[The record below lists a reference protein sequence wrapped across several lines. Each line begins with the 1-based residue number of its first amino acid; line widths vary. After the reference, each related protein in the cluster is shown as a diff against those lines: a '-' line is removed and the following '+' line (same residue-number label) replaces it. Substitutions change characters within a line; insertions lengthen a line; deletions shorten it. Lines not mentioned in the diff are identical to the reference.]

1 MHYADDETEADNRA
15 RVAVATVIIVLLFLV
30 LCSVVVA
37 ILVKRR
43 MVKSRKLP
51 ANLKIYSCPPYFG
64 HTLSAKANDVSF
76 WTTPNARNFSHIGRR
91 AIISI

>member
-15 RVAVATVIIVLLFLV
+15 RVAVATVIIILLFLV

-37 ILVKRR
+37 ILVMRR

-51 ANLKIYSCPPYFG
+51 ANLKAYSCPPYFA
-64 HTLSAKANDVSF
+64 HTLSNDVSF
-76 WTTPNARNFSHIGRR
+76 WTTPNARNFSHMEEEP
-91 AIISI
+91 